1 VPNIQNVLL
10 KTGTDRFL
18 KTRKKM
24 RVRLKT

>member
-1 VPNIQNVLL
+1 VPHIQNVLP
-10 KTGTDRFL
+10 KTGTDRLL